1 MCSASSATQLS
12 KSRSSVTL
20 ARLQS
25 SVRQLMISPGGG
37 GGGPRGQQQGGGGGG
52 SRGPQPGLGPRGPLT
67 RSDSRAR
74 LPGIHGTL
82 SRRQSSMSLRSQSPA
97 VIQARVET
105 PTPST
110 RNPSTNDSTHPTL
123 PQTGISPCKVL
134 LCIHTPSKRSMSHW
148 MIAFLVPS

>member
-1 MCSASSATQLS
+1 MLCPSAVQLS
-12 KSRSSVTL
+12 KSRSDVTL

-37 GGGPRGQQQGGGGGG
+37 GGGGPRGQQPGGSGG

-67 RSDSRAR
+67 RADSRAR

-105 PTPST
+105 PIPTT
-110 RNPSTNDSTHPTL
+110 RNPSANDHP
-123 PQTGISPCKVL
+123 L
-134 LCIHTPSKRSMSHW
+134 LHCRPPPPH
-148 MIAFLVPS
+148 V